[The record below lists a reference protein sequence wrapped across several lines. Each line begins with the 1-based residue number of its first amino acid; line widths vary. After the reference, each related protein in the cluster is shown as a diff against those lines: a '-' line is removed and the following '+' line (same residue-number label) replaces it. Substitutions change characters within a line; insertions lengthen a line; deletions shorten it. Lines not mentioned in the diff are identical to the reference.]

1 MSNWI
6 TEGQNRVSLNRSWK
20 QERERKSLVSRNR
33 TFRGFFSFE
42 PEKSI
47 ERVTIFFLPRN
58 DFFFRNAR
66 SLQNEFFEELCDA
79 ERTVERQ
86 KVGSESLELEFE
98 CRRGWKISSWS
109 VSWLLGF
116 FLLMAAAFRSTY
128 IFCNPSHIN
137 KEAQFLLFPL

>member
-1 MSNWI
+1 MNYGRPESSLI
-6 TEGQNRVSLNRSWK
+6 KQKLKTRTRKKIFGQPEPDFSS
-20 QERERKSLVSRNR
+20 
-33 TFRGFFSFE
+33 FFFSFE

-86 KVGSESLELEFE
+86 KVGSESLEFEFE

-128 IFCNPSHIN
+128 IF
-137 KEAQFLLFPL
+137 L